1 MKCPYCQQEMEPG
14 YIQCR
19 DGVYWSEKE
28 RKLAAIPPLSGKTLK
43 LSSNETPFTASVRAW
58 RCSEC
63 KKIVVDYGEVK
74 KG

>member
-28 RKLAAIPPLSGKTLK
+28 RKLGSDSAIERKDA
-43 LSSNETPFTASVRAW
+43 EAF
-58 RCSEC
+58 
-63 KKIVVDYGEVK
+63 VK
-74 KG
+74 